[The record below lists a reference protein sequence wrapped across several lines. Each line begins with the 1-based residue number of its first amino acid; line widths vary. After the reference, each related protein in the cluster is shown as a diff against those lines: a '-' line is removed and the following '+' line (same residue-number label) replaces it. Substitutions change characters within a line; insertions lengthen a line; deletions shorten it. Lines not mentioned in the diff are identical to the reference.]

1 MRSSENPLSSVSL
14 SIKYKFAIFST
25 LLITLVCVFLSLFL
39 LEKVEGELKRQ
50 IYLRGMSTIKNFSEN
65 AKYSIMT
72 RNRTFLS
79 GLVEHEISKEGVMHV
94 IIVDEQGQVL
104 AHNNPSMIGRVVDDS
119 YTQNL
124 LESLTETMVRRFT
137 IPTGET
143 IYDFVTP
150 VLDSDIYTEDRYAD
164 PYEARLRLPD
174 KKNLGVIRIGLSF
187 QKMEE
192 SMAKTYRGVTYISLG
207 IALTSILLALWYG
220 KILIKPLTEMTR
232 IANRLASGYLDE
244 RVEIGSRDE
253 IGLLAQNFNTM
264 AESLQESRSNLW
276 KLNKELEYIVEERTA
291 DLKKAYQDLQQI
303 DQLKSSFLSTVSHEL
318 RTPLTSI
325 LGFAKMI
332 HKQFERN
339 ISPHLP
345 PEEKKVVKAR
355 DTIRTNLEII
365 EEESNR
371 LARLINDVLDLAK
384 IESGRMSWSR
394 SEFNLIDLFRKS
406 FHNIQSLVENSPVKL
421 ELIGDS
427 EEVGTIYGD
436 PDRIMQ
442 VITNLLS
449 NAIKFTTE
457 GTIVARVVRQEEY
470 ILASVRDPGI
480 GIDEQDLLKIFDKF
494 QQVGDTMTEKP
505 QGTGL
510 GLPISREIVEHHKG
524 HIWAESQPGKGST
537 FSFALPLEHDQPVP
551 EKVKE
556 ASFQL
561 QSRLDKMSR
570 SEYMILIADE
580 DPTIR
585 DLLQGSLEQEG
596 YRTIQAVNGKEA
608 YDLAREYPVSAI
620 LIDIMMYEIDGFDTP
635 HYLKADEATS
645 NIPIILLSI
654 IMNQQEKMC
663 LGATSYATTPLTA
676 EKVLTRFTDIH
687 RDQDISIT
695 DARFFFFGFSR
706 AVRKDYLSELQNLGA
721 TAEHFDVFTSLLKA
735 AETNPPSLIFVDFRE
750 AQVGPNDLFQTLRNH
765 EKLKHIPLIAM
776 IHETH
781 IARRIDQAPIKGLST
796 VEDIAATVNELFKRR
811 RMDGLL

>member
-1 MRSSENPLSSVSL
+1 MRSSESHRSSVSL

-25 LLITLVCVFLSLFL
+25 LLITLVCVVLSLFL

-79 GLVEHEISKEGVMHV
+79 GLVEHEISKEGVVHV
-94 IIVDEQGQVL
+94 IIVDEQGQTL
-104 AHNNPSMIGRVVDDS
+104 AHSNPTMIGRVVDDE

-124 LESLTETMVRRFT
+124 LETLSETKVRRFT
-137 IPTGET
+137 ISTGET

-150 VLDSDIYTEDRYAD
+150 ILDSDIYTEDRYAD
-164 PYEARLRLPD
+164 PYEARLRLPN

-192 SMAKTYRGVTYISLG
+192 SMAKTYRGVTFISLG
-207 IALTSILLALWYG
+207 IAIGSILLALWYG
-220 KILIKPLTEMTR
+220 KILIKPLSEMTR

-244 RVEIGSRDE
+244 RVELTSRDE

-264 AESLQESRSNLW
+264 AQSLQESRSNLW

-332 HKQFERN
+332 EKQFKRN
-339 ISPHLP
+339 IVEHLP
-345 PEEKKVVKAR
+345 IEEKKVNRAK
-355 DTIRTNLEII
+355 DTIQKNLEII
-365 EEESNR
+365 EVESNR

-384 IESGRMSWSR
+384 IESGRMSWTF
-394 SEFNLIDLFRKS
+394 SEINLVDLFERA
-406 FHNIQSLVENSPVKL
+406 FNNLHSLVENGPVKL
-421 ELIGDS
+421 ELIGDR
-427 EEVGTIYGD
+427 EEVGLIKAD
-436 PDRIMQ
+436 SDRIMQ

-449 NAIKFTTE
+449 NAIKFTGE
-457 GTIVARVVRQEEY
+457 GTIVVRVVRQEDY
-470 ILASVRDPGI
+470 VLASVRDPGI
-480 GIDEQDLLKIFDKF
+480 GIAEQDLLKIFDKF
-494 QQVGDTMTEKP
+494 QQVGDTMTDKP

-510 GLPISREIVEHHKG
+510 GLPISKEIVEYHKG
-524 HIWAESQPGKGST
+524 HIWAESETGKGST
-537 FSFALPLEHDQPVP
+537 FSIALPIDQQRSVP

-556 ASFQL
+556 ASYEL
-561 QSRLDKMSR
+561 QTRLDKMSR

-580 DPTIR
+580 DPVIR
-585 DLLQGSLEQEG
+585 DLLQSALEQEG

-645 NIPIILLSI
+645 SIPIILLSI
-654 IMNQQEKMC
+654 IMDQEERMS
-663 LGATSYATTPLTA
+663 LGATSYATTPLTS
-676 EKVLTRFTDIH
+676 EKVLSRFTDLT
-687 RDQDISIT
+687 RDQNLPINQSS
-695 DARFFFFGFSR
+695 FFFFGFSR
-706 AVRKDYLSELQNLGA
+706 NVRKDYLGELQNLGS
-721 TAEHFDVFTSLLKA
+721 TVEHFDVFTSLIKA
-735 AETNPPSLIFVDFRE
+735 AENRPPSLIFVDFRGV
-750 AQVGPNDLFQTLRNH
+750 QVGPNEFFQTFRNH
-765 EKLKHIPLIAM
+765 KTLKYIPLVAM

-781 IARRIDQAPIKGLST
+781 IAKRIDQAPIKGLST
-796 VEDIAATVNELFKRR
+796 VKDIAATVNELFKRR
-811 RMDGLL
+811 RLEGLS